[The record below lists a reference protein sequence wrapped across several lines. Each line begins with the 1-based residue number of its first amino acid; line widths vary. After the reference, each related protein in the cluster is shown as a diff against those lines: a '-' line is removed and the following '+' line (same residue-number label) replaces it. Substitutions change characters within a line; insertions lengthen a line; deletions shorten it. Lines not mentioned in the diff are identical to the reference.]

1 MREDPRT
8 LEHFSGKSI
17 NLSISE
23 RGISALRSLGL
34 EESFIQN
41 YSIKM
46 KSRLIHDLNGT
57 KREIPYGR
65 KDQFILSVGR
75 RFLNELLLTEAEK
88 YKNINIHFS
97 HKLIAT
103 DLDKGMTLLI
113 ELILFLTINK
123 IKVKILVILTKR

>member
-97 HKLIAT
+97 HKLIAAN
-103 DLDKGMTLLI
+103 LDEGMTRLI
-113 ELILFLTINK
+113 ELMLFF
-123 IKVKILVILTKR
+123 

>member
-8 LEHFSGKSI
+8 LEHVPGKSI
-17 NLSISE
+17 NLALSE
-23 RGISALRSLGL
+23 RGRSALRSLGL
-34 EESFIQN
+34 EESIIQN

-46 KSRLIHDLNGT
+46 NSRLIHDLNGT

-88 YKNINIHFS
+88 YKNININFS
-97 HKLIAT
+97 HKLIAAN
-103 DLDKGMTLLI
+103 LDEGMTRFI
-113 ELILFLTINK
+113 DLILFFFIRIIDVLF
-123 IKVKILVILTKR
+123 L